1 VASAKEIINELLVE
15 VFNHILDI
23 EGENLRKHGVKLSMT
38 EVHVLE
44 AIKNVEVATMGN
56 VAQKLRVTL
65 GTLTTSINVLVRKK
79 YVERYRDESDRRR
92 VFLVLTK
99 QAHDVLKIHDQFHND
114 MINNVIKD
122 LNIEKDEV
130 LVKSLENLSHYF
142 KNKY

>member
-1 VASAKEIINELLVE
+1 MASAKEIINELLVE

>member
-1 VASAKEIINELLVE
+1 MTSAKEIINELLVE

>member
-1 VASAKEIINELLVE
+1 MTSAKEIINELLVE
-15 VFNHILDI
+15 VFNNILDI

-130 LVKSLENLSHYF
+130 LVKSLENLSRYF

>member
-1 VASAKEIINELLVE
+1 
-15 VFNHILDI
+15 
-23 EGENLRKHGVKLSMT
+23 MT

-99 QAHDVLKIHDQFHND
+99 QAHDVLRSEERRVGKECRYRWLDDGGRGSVSRQSD
-114 MINNVIKD
+114 D
-122 LNIEKDEV
+122 
-130 LVKSLENLSHYF
+130 
-142 KNKY
+142 

>member
-1 VASAKEIINELLVE
+1 VTSAKEIINELLVE

>member
-1 VASAKEIINELLVE
+1 VTSAKEIINELLVE

-130 LVKSLENLSHYF
+130 LVKSLENLSRYF

>member
-1 VASAKEIINELLVE
+1 MTSAKEIINELLVE

-114 MINNVIKD
+114 MINNVKD
-122 LNIEKDEV
+122 LNIEKDRR
-130 LVKSLENLSHYF
+130 
-142 KNKY
+142 